1 MINQYFLNIT
11 FPLSFLHSQDSSKT
25 LLHHIQKTP
34 SLAPTPLPSMHKY
47 TTGSHNCISFFYHY
61 LVTVPRIIFGRHNA
75 NYNHHKHKLSTP
87 PHYHSHFT
95 SECYANSCLQYWSN
109 ILLTLNSGLISFLP
123 KGSTKSR
130 HQEHTFILEIYHLS
144 LMTRPLLT
152 CLSYTWKHLLPSP
165 THFLYLYLV
174 ERWAFHLFFF
184 LFTLCSWTLPYQCA
198 SPTSL
203 PGTEKSQHK
212 N

>member
-11 FPLSFLHSQDSSKT
+11 FPLSFLHSQDSSKN
-25 LLHHIQKTP
+25 LLHHIQKTT
-34 SLAPTPLPSMHKY
+34 SLAPTTLPSIHKY
-47 TTGSHNCISFFYHY
+47 ITGSQNCISFFYHY

-75 NYNHHKHKLSTP
+75 NSNHHKHKLGTSTLP
-87 PHYHSHFT
+87 FT
-95 SECYANSCLQYWSN
+95 SECYANSCLQYWPN

-123 KGSTKSR
+123 KGSTKSQ
-130 HQEHTFILEIYHLS
+130 HQEHTFILKINDLS

-152 CLSYTWKHLLPSP
+152 CLSYTWKHLLSSP

-184 LFTLCSWTLPYQCA
+184 FLFTLSSWTLPYQCA